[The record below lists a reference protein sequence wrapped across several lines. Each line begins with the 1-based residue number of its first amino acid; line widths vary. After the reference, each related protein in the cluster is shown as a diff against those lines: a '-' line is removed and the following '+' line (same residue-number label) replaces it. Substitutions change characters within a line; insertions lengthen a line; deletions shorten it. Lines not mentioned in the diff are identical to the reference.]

1 MVQMIPVGSSA
12 RRAALFQRLRRAIA
26 AGLGLQRLRTGLIRG

>member
-12 RRAALFQRLRRAIA
+12 RRAAVLKRLGGGLA
-26 AGLGLQRLRTGLIRG
+26 ALLGLQRLRTGLIRR